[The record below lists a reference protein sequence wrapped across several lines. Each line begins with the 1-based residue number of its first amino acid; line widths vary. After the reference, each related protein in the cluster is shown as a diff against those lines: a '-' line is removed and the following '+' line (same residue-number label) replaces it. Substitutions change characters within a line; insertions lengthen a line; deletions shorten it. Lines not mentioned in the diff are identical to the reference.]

1 MASRRHPGVDRGHRA
16 ETIAVN
22 VLAISAHCGSRRR
35 HDAESLQRC
44 LASRAEDVTNLIA
57 DATHRPTI
65 ERIE

>member
-1 MASRRHPGVDRGHRA
+1 M
-16 ETIAVN
+16 N